1 MLNRSLALCGAF
13 FITEDSM
20 KVLGQKE
27 YLNVGTIVN
36 TQGLKGEVRV
46 MAVTD
51 FANERFAKG
60 SELLLFMKGQ
70 KEPITLTVES
80 YRRHK
85 NFHILKFEGLDSI
98 NDVEKYREGQLKVDR
113 EDLVD
118 LEEDEFYY
126 FQIIGCTV
134 EDQTRG
140 TLGKVTEI
148 LTPGANDVWVVEST
162 QYGEVLIPY
171 IDSVVL
177 SVDVAHKQIEVDLP
191 EGLID

>member
-1 MLNRSLALCGAF
+1 
-13 FITEDSM
+13 M

-51 FANERFAKG
+51 FADERFAKG
-60 SELLLFMKGQ
+60 NELLLFMKDQ
-70 KEPITLTVES
+70 KTPITLTVEN

-85 NFHILKFEGLDSI
+85 NFYILKFEGLDSI

-113 EDLVD
+113 EDLVE

-134 EDQTRG
+134 EDKTRG

-148 LTPGANDVWVVEST
+148 LTPGANDVWVVEGG
-162 QYGEVLIPY
+162 QYGEVLVPY
-171 IDSVVL
+171 IDEVVL
-177 SVDVAHKQIEVDLP
+177 SVDIAQKRIEIDLP